1 MAIFLMISGIFYM
14 AMPLTAA
21 ASTFY
26 NVHEKYQIK
35 IGHVEANPEPEEKKV
50 VVHEDPM
57 DWKLKLTIKNLIG
70 ELFVTSSGINETFK
84 DMQSPVEEGRD
95 GPTMAPGNRK
105 QSQMLKTIVR
115 QINNLERSL
124 SNAESHLKAL
134 VLAHHYYMKKANA
147 HAALMAKE
155 IEVSRSSMP
164 AIGNSAEQRKA
175 SRKQE

>member
-1 MAIFLMISGIFYM
+1 M

-35 IGHVEANPEPEEKKV
+35 IGHVDVNPEPEEKKV

-84 DMQSPVEEGRD
+84 DMQSPIEEDQHKD
-95 GPTMAPGNRK
+95 GPAMAQGNRK
-105 QSQMLKTIVR
+105 QSAMLKTIIR

-124 SNAESHLKAL
+124 SNAESHLKQL

-164 AIGNSAEQRKA
+164 AIGNSADRKA